1 MGRGTDQRPNAV
13 QTDGGR
19 RCKARHGPGIA
30 TDSAL
35 ATITLANVTGC
46 PLNAHAACTSGTQRS
61 QTLRDEAMPI
71 RFKNKCKHL
80 LSAVAVLVL
89 AGCASLSPDGNLA
102 DIQLL
107 TQGKTG
113 GTSVVLTRDPQAIQ
127 TTVAELLNVPVTAE
141 SAVRIALLNNPALQG
156 SMATL
161 GISDADRLQ
170 AGRLPN
176 PHFSIGRFAEGD
188 MREIE
193 RVLRFDVVGLLTLPW
208 RAKFQ
213 GQQHELAKLIAAQ
226 EAVKLASDTRK
237 AWISAV
243 AAQQTALYM
252 ADVKEAAEAGGELAR
267 RMARVGNWSKYQQA
281 REQVFLAD
289 ATAQLARAEQANF
302 SEREKL
308 IRLMGLWG
316 AQTSFTLSERL
327 PDLPKSVTEMS
338 DVETR
343 AMRERLDVR
352 SAMAESGYVADQLG
366 FKNVVGYF
374 DGLSIGLTRN
384 TIFDNHAG
392 TRETRRGTELELPL
406 PIFDWGG
413 ARNARAQATYM
424 QSAARVRDM
433 AVKARSEAR
442 EAYHGYRTAYD
453 LARHYRDEIVPLRKF
468 INNELV
474 LRYNGMLASVWEVL
488 ADTRMQVMS
497 INSAIEAQRDFWLAE
512 ANLQTTLTGMSA
524 GGLSG
529 MKASASGMGGEA
541 AAAH

>member
-1 MGRGTDQRPNAV
+1 MPSHLKNFRKLTL
-13 QTDGGR
+13 
-19 RCKARHGPGIA
+19 IA
-30 TDSAL
+30 CPVTLLAL
-35 ATITLANVTGC
+35 V
-46 PLNAHAACTSGTQRS
+46 AA
-61 QTLRDEAMPI
+61 M
-71 RFKNKCKHL
+71 
-80 LSAVAVLVL
+80 
-89 AGCASLSPDGNLA
+89 AGCAALSPDGNAA
-102 DIQLL
+102 DIAQL

-113 GTSVVLTRDPQAIQ
+113 GVDISSSVALSKDPQARLAA
-127 TTVAELLNVPVTAE
+127 VSGLLQSPITAE
-141 SAVRIALLNNPALQG
+141 AAVRIALLNNPGLEA

-161 GISDADRLQ
+161 GISDADRVQ

-176 PHFSIGRFAEGD
+176 PHFSIGRFVEGD
-188 MREIE
+188 VREIE
-193 RVLRFDVVGLLTLPW
+193 RILRFDVIGLLTLPW
-208 RAKFQ
+208 KVKWQ
-213 GQQHELAKLIAAQ
+213 GQQHELAKLQAAQ
-226 EAVKLASDTRK
+226 EVVKLATTTRK
-237 AWISAV
+237 AWIAAV

-252 ADVKEAAEAGGELAR
+252 RDVKEAAEAGGELAR
-267 RMARVGNWSKYQQA
+267 RMASVGNWSKYQQA

-302 SEREKL
+302 SQREKL

-316 AQTSFTLSERL
+316 EQTSFTLAERL
-327 PDLPKSVTEMS
+327 PDLPKAVTEMA
-338 DVETR
+338 DVEAR

-352 SAMAESGYVADQLG
+352 SAMAESGYVADQMG
-366 FKNVVGYF
+366 FKQVTGYL
-374 DGLSIGLTRN
+374 DGMTLEVTRS
-384 TIFDNHAG
+384 TIFDNASG
-392 TRETRRGTELELPL
+392 TREARNGLAMELPL

-512 ANLQTTLTGMSA
+512 ADLQTVLTGTSP

-529 MKASASGMGGEA
+529 MRANSGAMGGMAGEA
-541 AAAH
+541 AAMH